1 MRSFA
6 DASFAFPSPG
16 PDRPAGLE
24 PVPAHASR
32 TDAARASV
40 DYIVED
46 CFFSVGQAIGDRKA
60 LDFEA
65 VVWWRDHFRAKFL
78 RTLDRSGDTW
88 RQDRNRVTAVA
99 HLLAERAV
107 RHAGDRPSIDLACA
121 MKAAGDVEAYCAI
134 RAHGRRGA
142 RSIDGA
148 SPLHA
153 GYWCL
158 P

>member
-1 MRSFA
+1 M
-6 DASFAFPSPG
+6 DV
-16 PDRPAGLE
+16 LN
-24 PVPAHASR
+24 
-32 TDAARASV
+32 DAAPTSACLVPHPAPITEPDTALAVV
-40 DYIVED
+40 DGIVDD
-46 CFFSVGQAIGDRKA
+46 CFFSVGQAIGGRKA

-78 RTLDRSGDTW
+78 RTLQRSGNTW
-88 RQDRNRVTAVA
+88 REDRHRVTAVA

-107 RHAGDRPSIDLACA
+107 RHAGEHPSIDCACA
-121 MKAAGDVEAYCAI
+121 MKAAGDVEAYCAL
-134 RAHGRRGA
+134 RARGSRRRA
-142 RSIDGA
+142 PAPSDSA